1 MREFLTL
8 LIEDDEN
15 DIFFLGHAMKKAGW
29 PGVMKVIR
37 DGAEAIAYLTGAGS
51 FADRAQHPLPSL
63 VILDLNLPVKT
74 GLEVLQLFRNTD
86 PDKAVPVIVFTSST
100 SDIDMRDAYRFGAN
114 CYITKP
120 SHPDVLL
127 EVVQALKAHWIRYN
141 QTPVSWE

>member
-15 DIFFLGHAMKKAGW
+15 DIFFLEHAMKKAAW
-29 PGVMKVIR
+29 PGAVKVIR
-37 DGAEAIAYLTGAGS
+37 DGADAIAYLTGAGP
-51 FADRAQHPLPSL
+51 FADRAHHPLPSL

-86 PDKAVPVIVFTSST
+86 PDNAVPVIVLTSST

-120 SHPDVLL
+120 SHPDFLL
-127 EVVQALKAHWIRYN
+127 EVVHVLKSHWIRYN
-141 QTPVSWE
+141 QTPKKWD